1 MYATKTPYVLLC
13 PIIQFRSKNPVRRR
27 GVVGCVRSCLFNAD
41 VHWWMVNEM
50 NVIPALLLPLV
61 TETEF
66 TEAEKEGM
74 DPILWMQ
81 VRLSEHYSISHPD
94 ILTP

>member
-1 MYATKTPYVLLC
+1 M
-13 PIIQFRSKNPVRRR
+13 
-27 GVVGCVRSCLFNAD
+27 VGCIRSCLFNSD

-50 NVIPALLLPLV
+50 KIIPVLLLPLV

-66 TEAEKEGM
+66 TENEKKGM

-81 VRLSEHYSISHPD
+81 VSGWWLGW
-94 ILTP
+94 

>member
-1 MYATKTPYVLLC
+1 
-13 PIIQFRSKNPVRRR
+13 
-27 GVVGCVRSCLFNAD
+27 VRSCLFNSD

-50 NVIPALLLPLV
+50 KVIPVLLLPLV

-66 TEAEKEGM
+66 TDKEKNGM

-81 VRLSEHYSISHPD
+81 VSELSGCE
-94 ILTP
+94 